1 MAEDDRESGG
11 LHVAEHNQRNE
22 DKARQHGGGEQ
33 DAVLPRLQKRQRR
46 RSEMETETGSG
57 EGGRT
62 HPLHDGHD
70 AVAEQVHDVEDEEA
84 ADARENF
91 VWTKMKTD
99 ASPDM
104 KHLTYT
110 RPLVVGCS
118 ICSINQLL
126 VNTYSYMN

>member
-11 LHVAEHNQRNE
+11 LHIAEHKQRNE
-22 DKARQHGGGEQ
+22 DEARQHGGGEQ
-33 DAVLPRLQKRQRR
+33 DAVLPRLRKRQRR
-46 RSEMETETGSG
+46 RSEMETERGSG
-57 EGGRT
+57 EGRRT
-62 HPLHDGHD
+62 HPLHDGHG

-91 VWTKMKTD
+91 VWTKVTTD
-99 ASPDM
+99 ASPYM

-118 ICSINQLL
+118 ISH
-126 VNTYSYMN
+126 SA